1 MNKSIQ
7 TDELSILFLSCDK
20 YRDLWKPLF
29 YCVNKYFNQ
38 KKYPIFL
45 GSNTV
50 SYNDKKVT
58 TLLSG
63 PDKDWS
69 TSFLAILD
77 QIQTHYILL
86 WLDDMFPIKK
96 VNSSLITNTLTFM
109 KNNKAIH
116 VHIEP
121 EPKPDKVLSGGEFGE
136 YEKGAPYRA
145 IAMGFWDVSA
155 LKKLLIPGE
164 NPWNFEIMGSYRTS
178 YMDGFYCAMKPVFL
192 KMNVVEK
199 GKIFN
204 EAYRYCTKYNIPL
217 NSSKRDVIR
226 NTHFVKSELQKLMFN
241 TVKKIPWKFRV
252 SVMSALRKIMISY

>member
-1 MNKSIQ
+1 M
-7 TDELSILFLSCDK
+7 
-20 YRDLWKPLF
+20 Y
-29 YCVNKYFNQ
+29 
-38 KKYPIFL
+38 L
-45 GSNTV
+45 GSNTK
-50 SYNDKKVT
+50 SYKDKNVT

-69 TSFLAILD
+69 TSLLNILD
-77 QIQTHYILL
+77 QIHTPYIFL

-96 VNSSLITNTLTFM
+96 INVSRFTDTLEFM
-109 KNNKAIH
+109 KSKRA
-116 VHIEP
+116 VHIHAEATP
-121 EPKPDKVLSGGEFGE
+121 APDKILSNGTFGE
-136 YEKGAPYRA
+136 YKKGAPYRA
-145 IAMGFWDVSA
+145 TAMGFWNVPA

-204 EAYRYCTKYNIPL
+204 DAYRYCKKHNIPL
-217 NSSKRDVIR
+217 NTSKREVIR

-252 SVMSALRKIMISY
+252 SVMNVLRKIVISY